1 MPPDQEA
8 LHHLGYSFNQLKII
22 NLIKFM
28 VAFIDYPSMR
38 RSGRTELFRCGL
50 GMVEITNLEYYVG
63 FLHRSTMVDLNNFL
77 DGITLV

>member
-1 MPPDQEA
+1 M
-8 LHHLGYSFNQLKII
+8 GYSCNQLKII

-28 VAFIDYPSMR
+28 VALIDYPSMR